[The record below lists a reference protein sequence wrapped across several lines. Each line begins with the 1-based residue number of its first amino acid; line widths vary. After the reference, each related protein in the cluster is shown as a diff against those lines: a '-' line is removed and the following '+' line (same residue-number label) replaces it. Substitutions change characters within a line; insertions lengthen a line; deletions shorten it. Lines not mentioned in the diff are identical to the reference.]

1 MSTEPRSANISAE
14 VRAMK
19 LLLRWVLFASP
30 ALALLIGVSAGGA
43 SAPTGQAKPVGPR
56 TVVSEKAP
64 IRAFA
69 QDESTIAWIGSTYRV
84 RVRNLT
90 TGGAAWLGSAGP
102 AVSGIDWTPT
112 LALAGSS
119 ALWTTFPSGGNSVEN
134 GLLTAAP
141 FDPRATGIDFF
152 SVPQSP
158 TGGDFLAGMAGD
170 GPTLVYG
177 KTAEACDEINALT
190 CHRLDAV
197 GGVAFVTGQYQAPMI
212 PGVPAPVTLA
222 FTAHDPQSSMGISQG
237 MLAVVPSAT
246 PVVSDFKNVPRVA
259 PNGPVVVFQV
269 LGPRPVVRLV
279 SRVAPVGSVKAI
291 ALDFRQLAVLVQR
304 ADRTKALIRYAA
316 QGGALLSTT
325 VVPKATASELSV
337 SKAGIVYRVGKSIY
351 LLGSGQPKLVW
362 KTRGTPIGLS
372 IEGRRIGWAENVK
385 GRGHVLMLTLR

>member
-1 MSTEPRSANISAE
+1 
-14 VRAMK
+14 MK
-19 LLLRWVLFASP
+19 LRLKWVLV
-30 ALALLIGVSAGGA
+30 ALLALVLLIGVSAGAA
-43 SAPTGQAKPVGPR
+43 SAPAGHAKPVRPR

-102 AVSGIDWTPT
+102 AASGIHWTPT

-141 FDPRATGIDFF
+141 LDPRATGIDLF

-177 KTAEACDEINALT
+177 KTTEVCDEINTLT

-197 GGVAFVTGQYQAPMI
+197 GGVAFVTGQYQAPMVSGI
-212 PGVPAPVTLA
+212 PAPVTVA
-222 FTAHDPQSSMGISQG
+222 FAAHDPQSSMGISQG
-237 MLAVVPSAT
+237 LLAVVPAAT
-246 PVVSDFKNVPRVA
+246 PVVSDFEHVPRVA
-259 PNGPVVVFQV
+259 PNGPLAVFQV

-279 SRVAPVGSVKAI
+279 SSVAPAGSVKAI
-291 ALDFRQLAVLVQR
+291 ALDFRKLAVLVQR
-304 ADRTKALIRYAA
+304 ADGTKALIRYAP
-316 QGGALLSTT
+316 QGGALLGTT
-325 VVPKATASELSV
+325 VVPRATASELSV
-337 SKAGIVYRVGKSIY
+337 SKVGIVYRVGKSIY
-351 LLGSGQPKLVW
+351 LLGSGYPKLVW
-362 KTRGTPIGLS
+362 KASGTPIGLS
-372 IEGRRIGWAENVK
+372 IEGRRIAWAENVK
-385 GRGHVLMLTLR
+385 GRGHVLTLTLP